1 MYYYDPDNKSPRRW
15 AMIATAVYGVLLA
28 GSFALVSFDFSPVT
42 DKPGDTILV
51 DFTEPPVP
59 EPPRPP
65 VKVANEPRVHDVAA
79 PVEQTAQ
86 VAGKDPVTQT
96 PNPKALF
103 KMNKGGAD
111 EPDNAGNPRAPEGE
125 DKASGTGPGLNPDG
139 LDQLDQDLKKRGL
152 VGVLPLPEQPENK
165 SGVVLI
171 RVTVDASGRVTS
183 AAYEPK
189 GSTTSDVELV
199 AEARKAALRTRF
211 TESRTVIEGGV
222 ITYIFTTA
230 DNPRLPG
237 VRCGLCR
244 KTRKGGAPPA
254 GERDL

>member
-103 KMNKGGAD
+103 KKMCIRDSCSTA
-111 EPDNAGNPRAPEGE
+111 
-125 DKASGTGPGLNPDG
+125 ASCWAT
-139 LDQLDQDLKKRGL
+139 
-152 VGVLPLPEQPENK
+152 
-165 SGVVLI
+165 
-171 RVTVDASGRVTS
+171 
-183 AAYEPK
+183 
-189 GSTTSDVELV
+189 
-199 AEARKAALRTRF
+199 
-211 TESRTVIEGGV
+211 
-222 ITYIFTTA
+222 
-230 DNPRLPG
+230 
-237 VRCGLCR
+237 
-244 KTRKGGAPPA
+244 PPA
-254 GERDL
+254 RPMSTA

>member
-1 MYYYDPDNKSPRRW
+1 
-15 AMIATAVYGVLLA
+15 MIATAVYGVLLA

-103 KMNKGGAD
+103 KMNKGGPTNPTMRAI
-111 EPDNAGNPRAPEGE
+111 PALPRA
-125 DKASGTGPGLNPDG
+125 
-139 LDQLDQDLKKRGL
+139 
-152 VGVLPLPEQPENK
+152 
-165 SGVVLI
+165 
-171 RVTVDASGRVTS
+171 
-183 AAYEPK
+183 
-189 GSTTSDVELV
+189 
-199 AEARKAALRTRF
+199 RTR
-211 TESRTVIEGGV
+211 
-222 ITYIFTTA
+222 
-230 DNPRLPG
+230 
-237 VRCGLCR
+237 
-244 KTRKGGAPPA
+244 PA
-254 GERDL
+254 ARARD

>member
-1 MYYYDPDNKSPRRW
+1 MKNEKLRIKNEIRATMAQGQFLIGKPMYYYDPDNKSPRRW

-139 LDQLDQDLKKRGL
+139 LDQLDQDLKRRGL

-222 ITYIFTTA
+222 ITYIFKLTA
-230 DNPRLPG
+230 
-237 VRCGLCR
+237 
-244 KTRKGGAPPA
+244 
-254 GERDL
+254 E